1 LVVYNRGAMGHVTR
15 GAVAV
20 LVVLLLSGSV
30 TPAITVADQT
40 VETEQVGSLTGA
52 DGQPIATERRRPPGD
67 AADGAPGRI
76 RPTGSVAGD
85 ARQQTGD
92 TIRLT
97 QEFRRLPDRPGTV
110 RVRLVYRIPDPV
122 VSLQAELPDETEL
135 VESEGFDRTNETHL
149 RWTGTTRG
157 PTLTYDLAVNETIDR
172 TGPQAADGRYLYADT
187 DNWSLFERPS
197 TPTYWEAV
205 GGTSFAF
212 ERRSSTD
219 GPGAAGQWLVF
230 LGAHEVHE
238 RTAHG
243 QQFRLVV
250 PADANTS
257 EPPSA
262 ILDALASGSDALR
275 VGDRDESVFLVAAPT
290 GTVAW
295 GVRGLQ
301 TGDSDVW
308 VRDGERLDEPDNA
321 WLHEYVH
328 TRQDFTPTGDTLWFR
343 EASASY
349 YAALLSLEQ
358 ETVEFERFR
367 DRLAEGAE
375 PRYDGAVLSN
385 VSTWQADPDYHR
397 GALVAGELDRRLRVG
412 SDRERTMQDVF
423 RAMNGNQ
430 RPVTQFDFLELLAR
444 AGGTELLDVGQT
456 YTETSTS
463 VDTWNR
469 TTHARVFGQL
479 PARVGYELPPVG
491 EDDAYRI
498 SGPYRNETV
507 DSAAVALVTGERLTV
522 DTTVSNVG
530 GTTGEYNVSLQVNGT
545 TVDEAGG
552 RIGAGESTTVPLSHR
567 FPTPGNYVVAI
578 DGETVNVT
586 VERPATAR
594 VVGLSVD
601 RTQARQGETVALT
614 ATVYNDESRPG
625 ETTVVF
631 TRDFAEVG
639 RQRVTVP
646 ADDRTF
652 VRRQITL
659 SRAGVVSLGAG
670 SVRPVKV
677 DVEPAPVRTTTV
689 ESPDDASLPAETTAT
704 ADETTVEPTSPATAT
719 TDPATDATTD
729 GDGPG
734 FGTVPALLA
743 GAVVAALLSLLRRHR
758 RRR

>member
-1 LVVYNRGAMGHVTR
+1 MGQVTR

-20 LVVLLLSGSV
+20 LVVVLLSGSV
-30 TPAITVADQT
+30 TPAITVAGPT
-40 VETEQVGSLTGA
+40 VETEQVGPPIRA
-52 DGQPIATERRRPPGD
+52 DGQSTASERPRPSGD
-67 AADGAPGRI
+67 TAEAAPDRL
-76 RPTGSVAGD
+76 RPSGSVASD

-92 TIRLT
+92 TIRLN
-97 QEFRRLPDRPGTV
+97 QQFQRLPDRPGTV
-110 RVRLVYRIPDPV
+110 RVRLVYQIPDPV
-122 VSLQAELPDETEL
+122 VSLQAELPADASLTD
-135 VESEGFDRTNETHL
+135 SEGFDRTNDSHL
-149 RWTGTTRG
+149 RWTGTTRA
-157 PTLTYDLAVNETIDR
+157 PTLTYDLPVNETIER

-187 DNWSLFERPS
+187 GNWSLFERPP

-205 GGTSFAF
+205 GATSLEFD
-212 ERRSSTD
+212 RQSSTD
-219 GPGAAGQWLVF
+219 GPGAAGQWIVF
-230 LGAHEVHE
+230 LGDHEVHE

-262 ILDALASGSDALR
+262 ILDAVANGSDALR

-290 GTVAW
+290 GTVPW
-295 GVRGLQ
+295 GVRGIQ
-301 TGDSDVW
+301 TGDADVW

-328 TRQDFTPTGDTLWFR
+328 TRQAFTPTGDTLWFR

-358 ETVEFERFR
+358 ETIEFEGFR
-367 DRLAEGAE
+367 DRLAVGAD

-385 VSTWQADPDYHR
+385 VSTWQANPDYHR
-397 GALVAGELDRRLRVG
+397 GALVAGQLDRRLRVA
-412 SDRERTMQDVF
+412 SDRERTLQDVF
-423 RAMNGNQ
+423 RAMNGHQ
-430 RPVTQFDFLELLAR
+430 RPVTQLDFLELLAG
-444 AGGTELLDVGQT
+444 AGGTELLDVSQT
-456 YTETSTS
+456 YTETAAP
-463 VDTWNR
+463 VDSWNR
-469 TTHARVFGQL
+469 TTHAVVFRQL

-491 EDDAYRI
+491 EGDAYRI

-507 DSAAVALVTGERLTV
+507 DGESVELVTGERLTV
-522 DTTVSNVG
+522 DTIVSNAG

-545 TVDEAGG
+545 SVDTAGG

-567 FPTPGNYVVAI
+567 FPTPGNYAVAV

-601 RTQARQGETVALT
+601 RTQARQGESVALT
-614 ATVYNDESRPG
+614 ATVYNNESRPG

-631 TRDFAEVG
+631 TRDFAEVD

-652 VRRQITL
+652 VKRRITL
-659 SRAGVVSLGAG
+659 PSAGVVSLGAG
-670 SVRPVKV
+670 SVRPVEV

-689 ESPDDASLPAETTAT
+689 DPPDDSSLPAETTAT
-704 ADETTVEPTSPATAT
+704 ATTVEPTASAT
-719 TDPATDATTD
+719 TDPATEPTTD
-729 GDGPG
+729 GAGPG
-734 FGTVPALLA
+734 FGTVSALLA
-743 GAVVAALLSLLRRHR
+743 GAVLAALLGLLRRR
-758 RRR
+758 